1 MADQQVQDPPGV
13 DPGMRLDVWIEDH
26 TGNKKRRARIAAHAP
41 VHQLVPALVQTLG
54 LRATD
59 DAGRPVTYHLA
70 FRDQQLKGEDTLAA
84 VGVTEGATVTLV
96 PVLIA
101 G

>member
-1 MADQQVQDPPGV
+1 MP
-13 DPGMRLDVWIEDH
+13 
-26 TGNKKRRARIAAHAP
+26 ARFIPAWAFALLAAFL
-41 VHQLVPALVQTLG
+41 LVPALVQTLG

-70 FRDQQLKGEDTLAA
+70 FRDQQLKGEDTLAG